1 MKNRLRIAGIL
12 TAVLIATGLSGHAAI
27 AQEHQHSMPA
37 STPTPDMTAAMAQAI
52 AAMQAGNAHL
62 DELTAKMNA
71 ATGQAK
77 MAAMAELLT
86 ALVKHRKADLEAMKA
101 MHEQAA
107 SQPSD
112 MAGMSHGMGMHM
124 AGATDPKPAASPD
137 PTSIELVL
145 RTQPDPLR
153 TGDNTFEVTVKDA
166 HGQAVTDAVVTVNLF
181 MAAMPSMGMPVM
193 RSAAKLTH
201 AGDGVY
207 RGTGQ
212 VSMAGR
218 WEITISAGRAGT
230 EIGSKKLTVTAR

>member
-1 MKNRLRIAGIL
+1 MNHRLTIAEIL
-12 TAVLIATGLSGHAAI
+12 TAVLIATGSAVAMAQQPQHTMGAA
-27 AQEHQHSMPA
+27 A
-37 STPTPDMTAAMAQAI
+37 STPDMAAAMAQAI
-52 AAMQAGNAHL
+52 AAMQAGNAQL
-62 DELTAKMNA
+62 EELTTKMNA

-77 MAAMAELLT
+77 MAAMADLLT
-86 ALVKHRKADLEAMKA
+86 ALVKQRKTDLETMKA
-101 MHEQAA
+101 MHDRAA

-124 AGATDPKPAASPD
+124 SGATDPKPAASPA
-137 PTSIELVL
+137 PTSIDIVL

-181 MAAMPSMGMPVM
+181 MAAMPSMGMPAM

-201 AGDGVY
+201 ASNGVY

-218 WEITISAGRAGT
+218 WEVTISAARAGT

>member
-1 MKNRLRIAGIL
+1 
-12 TAVLIATGLSGHAAI
+12 
-27 AQEHQHSMPA
+27 
-37 STPTPDMTAAMAQAI
+37 
-52 AAMQAGNAHL
+52 
-62 DELTAKMNA
+62 
-71 ATGQAK
+71 
-77 MAAMAELLT
+77 
-86 ALVKHRKADLEAMKA
+86 
-101 MHEQAA
+101 
-107 SQPSD
+107 
-112 MAGMSHGMGMHM
+112 MSHGMGMHL

-137 PTSIELVL
+137 PTSIDIAL

-181 MAAMPSMGMPVM
+181 MAAMPGMGMPAM

-201 AGDGVY
+201 AGNGVY

-218 WEITISAGRAGT
+218 WEVTISAGRSGT